1 MDAQPRNAS
10 TVQEVFN
17 LTAALGRE
25 VVEGRDAKEGREAVE
40 GREVVEGRSVRDRK
54 ELYTKLEGVG
64 VHSSGGVEQHST
76 PDT

>member
-40 GREVVEGRSVRDRK
+40 EGRSVRERK